1 MPAATS
7 LLEAE
12 LSLLAGESLEDS
24 VPWWWRVWSQ
34 LQLLVTAG

>member
-7 LLEAE
+7 SLEAE
-12 LSLLAGESLEDS
+12 LSLLAGESLDS